1 MEVTLSGMQ
10 PAPRAD
16 ALARRKEVFGGR
28 FVRPHLLRRHQ
39 RVEVDTEVAKRSSE
53 QIVVHV
59 RKDAEPVA
67 CGSEPFE
74 SRVRIGEGMPTG
86 EAVSDEC
93 RPVLDY
99 RPAELFC
106 NTPCCFGE
114 YCPVGAEGFRF
125 DHLLYVSVCC
135 ERGGSFARHT
145 QPRRGLLEPYGDAV

>member
-16 ALARRKEVFGGR
+16 AFAGRKEVFGGR

-67 CGSEPFE
+67 CGSEPLE
-74 SRVRIGEGMPTG
+74 SRVRIGEGMPIG
-86 EAVSDEC
+86 EAVSDE
-93 RPVLDY
+93 RRLVLGY
-99 RPAELFC
+99 RPAQLFC
-106 NTPCCFGE
+106 HTPCRFGE
-114 YCPVGAEGFRF
+114 YCPVGAVSFRF
-125 DHLLYVSVCC
+125 DHWLYVSICC
-135 ERGGSFARHT
+135 ERGGSFERYT
-145 QPRRGLLEPYGDAV
+145 N